1 MSNRSATSISIN
13 QKQIPARKTKSNGF
27 ECWQINLH
35 KCKAASY
42 NLCEVTKNIR
52 SGIVLIQ
59 EPWTYGG
66 AIRSKLREWK
76 LLQVN
81 KKDKLSQAYYIYVT
95 FDVTCSLIP
104 QFSSKDV

>member
-1 MSNRSATSISIN
+1 MSNRSATNALSN

-27 ECWQINLH
+27 ECWPINLH
-35 KCKAASY
+35 RSKAASY

-66 AIRSKLREWK
+66 AIRSKLRDGNFFKVIKKINVLEHVFMS
-76 LLQVN
+76 LL
-81 KKDKLSQAYYIYVT
+81 K
-95 FDVTCSLIP
+95 
-104 QFSSKDV
+104 

>member
-1 MSNRSATSISIN
+1 MSDRSAANASIN

-35 KCKAASY
+35 GGEAASY

-52 SGIVLIQ
+52 LGMVLIQ

-66 AIRSKLREWK
+66 AIRSKLRGWK
-76 LLQVN
+76 LFQGN
-81 KKDKLSQAYYIYVT
+81 KKD
-95 FDVTCSLIP
+95 
-104 QFSSKDV
+104 

>member
-1 MSNRSATSISIN
+1 MSNRSATNALSN

-35 KCKAASY
+35 RSKAASY

-66 AIRSKLREWK
+66 AIRSKLRGWK
-76 LLQVN
+76 LFQGN
-81 KKDKLSQAYYIYVT
+81 KKDKRPRACIYVT
-95 FDVTCSLIP
+95 SDITCSLLYHN
-104 QFSSKDV
+104 FLAKMW